1 MYQGRDA
8 TGRRESLV
16 TAFIKLGV
24 CCSETRRKDFPRGAC
39 GLVRFVGQSLCALL
53 FLNSG
58 LVCSYF
64 TVFFFFPLLSQEQG
78 IMPECEL
85 CGDQGC

>member
-1 MYQGRDA
+1 MCQERDT
-8 TGRRESLV
+8 TGRREGLV
-16 TAFIKLGV
+16 TAFTKLEV
-24 CCSETRRKDFPRGAC
+24 RCSETRRKDFPTGAY
-39 GLVRFVGQSLCALL
+39 GLVRFVGQSLFALL

-64 TVFFFFPLLSQEQG
+64 TVFFFFSQEQG
-78 IMPECEL
+78 IMPECEI